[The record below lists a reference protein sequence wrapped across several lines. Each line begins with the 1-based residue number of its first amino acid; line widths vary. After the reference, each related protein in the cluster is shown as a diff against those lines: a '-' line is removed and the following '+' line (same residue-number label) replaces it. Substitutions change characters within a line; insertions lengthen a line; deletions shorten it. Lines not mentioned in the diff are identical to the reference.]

1 MLTLEVI
8 TPTGKVLSAE
18 VESVTAPGVKGQF
31 QVLDQHRPLLSIL
44 GSGSLRYAGAKES
57 GELLIRGGVAE
68 VNAEGKVLIL
78 TDEVQTLDKLDRERA
93 QKIKAEAQ
101 AGFTNGYS
109 DDAELDRLQ
118 QDLVFAEAV
127 LSR

>member
-78 TDEVQTLDKLDRERA
+78 TDEVQTLDALDREHA
-93 QKIKAEAQ
+93 QKIKAEAE
-101 AGFTNGYS
+101 AGFNNGYS

-118 QDLVFAEAV
+118 HDLVFAEAV

>member
-78 TDEVQTLDKLDRERA
+78 TDEVQTLDALDRERA
-93 QKIKAEAQ
+93 QKIKAEAE
-101 AGFTNGYS
+101 AGFNNGYS

-118 QDLVFAEAV
+118 HDLVFAEVV

>member
-18 VESVTAPGVKGQF
+18 VESVTAPGVQGQF
-31 QVLDQHRPLLSIL
+31 QVLDHHRPLLSIL
-44 GSGSLRYAGAKES
+44 GGGALSYTGAKES

-68 VNAEGKVLIL
+68 VNAEGKMLVL
-78 TDEVQTLDKLDRERA
+78 TDEVQRLDALDRERA
-93 QKIKAEAQ
+93 QKIKAEAE
-101 AGFTNGYS
+101 AAFSGAYL
-109 DDAELDRLQ
+109 DDSAVDRLR

>member
-8 TPTGKVLSAE
+8 TPTGQALSVE
-18 VESVTAPGVKGQF
+18 VTSVTAPGVKGQF
-31 QVLDQHRPLLSIL
+31 QILDQHRPLLSIL
-44 GSGSLRYAGAKES
+44 GSGSLRYQGAKEG

-78 TDEVQTLDKLDRERA
+78 TDEVQKLDSLDRERA
-93 QKIKAEAQ
+93 QKIKAEAE
-101 AGFTNGYS
+101 AAFSGGYF
-109 DDAELDRLQ
+109 DDAELDRLH
-118 QDLVFAEAV
+118 QDLIFAEAV